1 MLKIPDAVFQSK
13 WTKSASDLVF
23 IVLFFIVCIGFNYQ
37 EIIFKRPQSVHVWR
51 QADCASMALNYH
63 QHDLPLLKPQLHFR
77 FNDNAEAMGEYPIL
91 YYAVGA
97 LYDVFGYHEFIY
109 RLLWLAFAF
118 LGSFCLY
125 RLSLDILQL
134 SLESVLIGLMLLLS
148 PVVAYYSI
156 SFISD
161 PVALFLVPVAFL
173 FLYSYLKSKNSA
185 SLICGVLI
193 LALSGLLKLS
203 ALIIPLIALGSY
215 VLFSLSK
222 YRWKIALIGMIG
234 VSLIILLNYIWYRY
248 VFQFNE
254 ERGTNYFFTKLAPF
268 WQLESSSRKEVLD
281 VILDFRLQEFYNK
294 IMLLISAVLIGVSI
308 IKNRISWISFFL
320 VSSLLGFIIFFLLFF
335 QQFRYHDYYMIN
347 LVIMVPMVFIIF
359 FKSVENP
366 IIQPTMIKILRLLF
380 IFLILRNTVVA
391 ANFNKRRYMNPEN
404 SRYENEGYFTLEKK
418 LDSLGVEKDAFVISV
433 PDDSPNVT
441 LYLMNRSGWT
451 NSHFPLKPENIE
463 DFKARGAEYLIIG
476 EGQLLLEN
484 DLRPYFKNKIG
495 EHKSIHIFKL

>member
-1 MLKIPDAVFQSK
+1 MRIPEAIFRNK
-13 WTKSASDLVF
+13 WTKNASDLVF
-23 IVLFFIVCIGFNYQ
+23 IALFFAVCIGFHYQ

-63 QHDLPLLKPQLHFR
+63 QHDLPLLRPQLHFR
-77 FNDNAEAMGEYPIL
+77 FNDNAEAMGEFPIL
-91 YYAVGA
+91 YYSVAA

-125 RLSLDILQL
+125 RLSLDILKL

-161 PVALFLVPVAFL
+161 PVALFLIPVAFL
-173 FLYSYLKSKNSA
+173 LLNSYLKSKNPA
-185 SLICGVLI
+185 TLICGILI
-193 LALSGLLKLS
+193 ITLSGLLKLS
-203 ALIIPLIALGSY
+203 ALIIPLIVLGSY
-215 VLFSLSK
+215 ILFSISK
-222 YRWKIALIGMIG
+222 YRWKVALSGMIG
-234 VSLIILLNYIWYRY
+234 VSIIILQNYLWYAY

-254 ERGTNYFFTKLAPF
+254 ERGTNYFFTKLAPY
-268 WQLESSSRKEVLD
+268 WQLDSTLRKEVLD
-281 VILDFRLQEFYNK
+281 VIFDFRIQEFYNK
-294 IMLLISAVLIGVSI
+294 IMLFIAVLLLAVSI
-308 IKNRISWISFFL
+308 VKNRLSWMSFFL
-320 VSSLLGFIIFFLLFF
+320 ISSIMGLVIFFLLFF
-335 QQFRYHDYYMIN
+335 QQFRFHDYYMIN
-347 LVIMVPMVFIIF
+347 LIILVPLIFIVFLKSFENVVIDS
-359 FKSVENP
+359 K
-366 IIQPTMIKILRLLF
+366 MIKVLKLML
-380 IFLILRNTVVA
+380 IFLVLRNTVIA

-404 SRYENEGYFTLEKK
+404 STYEDKGYFTLEKK

-451 NSHFPLKPENIE
+451 NSHYPLKPGNIE
-463 DFKARGAEYLIIG
+463 EFKIRGAEYLIIG
-476 EGQLLLEN
+476 DSQLLLEN
-484 DLRPYFKNKIG
+484 DLRPYFTNKVG